1 MVIPVFINILKE
13 CKLPVT
19 VQLMNTTNHDIQ
31 LEGKMV
37 LLTGVVKLSLEKEYE
52 EKYMYGNTVKWAK
65 GKADENKI
73 NNSTTIDW
81 VTIHIFLVMG

>member
-1 MVIPVFINILKE
+1 MKTAKLLQNILKE

-52 EKYMYGNTVKWAK
+52 EKYMYGNTV
-65 GKADENKI
+65 
-73 NNSTTIDW
+73 NNGTVIDF
-81 VTIHIFLVMG
+81 IFVGLTLSSLREIYVW

>member
-1 MVIPVFINILKE
+1 VKTAKLLQNILKE

-52 EKYMYGNTVKWAK
+52 EKYMYGNTV
-65 GKADENKI
+65 
-73 NNSTTIDW
+73 NNGTVIDFIF
-81 VTIHIFLVMG
+81 VGLTLSSLREIHVW

>member
-1 MVIPVFINILKE
+1 VKTAKLLQNILKG

-52 EKYMYGNTVKWAK
+52 EKYMYGNTV
-65 GKADENKI
+65 
-73 NNSTTIDW
+73 NNGTVIDF
-81 VTIHIFLVMG
+81 IFVGLTLSSLREIYVW

>member
-1 MVIPVFINILKE
+1 MKTAKLLQNILKE

-37 LLTGVVKLSLEKEYE
+37 LLTGIVKLSLETEYE
-52 EKYMYGNTVKWAK
+52 EKYMYGNTV
-65 GKADENKI
+65 
-73 NNSTTIDW
+73 NNGTVIDF
-81 VTIHIFLVMG
+81 IFVGLTLSSLPEIYVW

>member
-1 MVIPVFINILKE
+1 VKTAKLLQNILKE

-37 LLTGVVKLSLEKEYE
+37 LLTGIVKLSLEKEYE
-52 EKYMYGNTVKWAK
+52 EKYMYGNTV
-65 GKADENKI
+65 
-73 NNSTTIDW
+73 NNGTVIDFIF
-81 VTIHIFLVMG
+81 VGLTLSSLREIHVW

>member
-1 MVIPVFINILKE
+1 VKTAKLLQNILKE

-37 LLTGVVKLSLEKEYE
+37 LLTGIVKLSLEKEYE
-52 EKYMYGNTVKWAK
+52 EKYMYGNTV
-65 GKADENKI
+65 
-73 NNSTTIDW
+73 NNGTVIDF
-81 VTIHIFLVMG
+81 IFVGLTLSSLREIYVW

>member
-1 MVIPVFINILKE
+1 VKTAKLLQNILKE

-52 EKYMYGNTVKWAK
+52 EKYMYGNTV
-65 GKADENKI
+65 
-73 NNSTTIDW
+73 NNGTVIDF
-81 VTIHIFLVMG
+81 IFVGLTLSSLREIYVW

>member
-1 MVIPVFINILKE
+1 MKTAKLLQNILKG

-52 EKYMYGNTVKWAK
+52 EKYMYGNTV
-65 GKADENKI
+65 
-73 NNSTTIDW
+73 NNGTVIDF
-81 VTIHIFLVMG
+81 IFVGLTLSSLREIYVW

>member
-1 MVIPVFINILKE
+1 VKTAKLLQNILKE

-52 EKYMYGNTVKWAK
+52 EKYMYGSTV
-65 GKADENKI
+65 
-73 NNSTTIDW
+73 NNGTVIDF
-81 VTIHIFLVMG
+81 IFVGLTLSSLREIYVW

>member
-1 MVIPVFINILKE
+1 MKTAKLLQNILKE

-52 EKYMYGNTVKWAK
+52 EKYMYGNTV
-65 GKADENKI
+65 
-73 NNSTTIDW
+73 NNGTVIDL
-81 VTIHIFLVMG
+81 IFVGLTLSSLREIYAW